1 MNVSVRLTLPLLL
14 AASAAVAPAQS
25 DNDAILK
32 KLAEITGLAVLR
44 PVAQITMPREK
55 LKGYFEERIAE
66 VVKPEEIRQEELAMK
81 KLGFAPPTFDLK
93 KTTVELMTEQA
104 AAFYDYRKR
113 QMVLL
118 QGDSPGMMQDMALV
132 HELAHALADQHFSLE
147 KFIKKSGGSDD
158 GSLARMAVM
167 EGQATWLMS
176 EFMAQKMGQSL
187 LQSDAIVKMMSSM
200 AGAGASAFPVLQSVP
215 LYMKE
220 SLMFPYAQGLRFQH
234 EVVTKLGKDG
244 FKEVFRR
251 APLSTREILHPEIYF
266 AKTPSAVTKL
276 PVLADEKEWKKL
288 MQGSMGEFDHQ
299 ILLRQY
305 HPELQVLAEQ
315 WRGGSFQLWEQRKNA
330 QRVALVY
337 GSQWAD
343 AKSAASFFGA
353 YKHVLKKKWTKTE
366 FKKDEANLL
375 TGVSED
381 GAFTVRL
388 SGNMVTSVEGLPE

>member
-1 MNVSVRLTLPLLL
+1 MNFSPRLSLPLCL
-14 AASAAVAPAQS
+14 AVTAAVAPGQS
-25 DNDAILK
+25 DNDEILQ
-32 KLAEITGLAVLR
+32 KLAEITGMAVLR
-44 PVAQITMPREK
+44 PVDQITMPREK
-55 LKGYFEERIAE
+55 LKGYFEQRIAE
-66 VVKPEEIRQEELAMK
+66 VVKPEEIRREELALK

-93 KTTVELMTEQA
+93 KTTVDLMTEQA

-147 KFIKKSGGSDD
+147 KFIKKSNGSDD

-176 EFMAQKMGQSL
+176 EYMAQKMGQSL
-187 LQSDAIVKMMSSM
+187 LKSDAIVKMMSNM

-220 SLMFPYAQGLRFQH
+220 SLMFPYSQGLRFQH
-234 EVVTKLGKDG
+234 EVVSKLGKDG

-251 APLSTREILHPEIYF
+251 APLSTREILHPETYF
-266 AKTPSAVTKL
+266 AKTPPPVVKL
-276 PVLADEKEWKKL
+276 PSLADEKEWKRL
-288 MQGSMGEFDHQ
+288 IQGSVGEFDHQ

-305 HPELQVLAEQ
+305 HPELQLLAEQ
-315 WRGGSFQLWEQRKNA
+315 WRGGAFQLWEQRKGP

-337 GSQWAD
+337 GSQWTD

-353 YKHVLKKKWTKTE
+353 YKHVLMKKWNKTE
-366 FKKDEANLL
+366 FQKDEANLL

-381 GAFTVRL
+381 GAFSVRL
-388 SGNMVTSVEGLPE
+388 AGNMVTSIEGLP